1 MPRRLHFSTAGFV
14 FHALNRAVGR
24 APLFPTEADYAAFE
38 QVLRQAHKEVPTRLL
53 AFCLMPNHWHLV
65 LWPEQ
70 DGELS
75 RYLHWVTMTH
85 TQRWHAHHHT
95 TGTEPLY
102 QGRFKS
108 FPVQGDEHLLSL
120 CRYVERNPLRAGLVK
135 RAEHWRWSSLWHRA
149 QGTLPGWLGGGPL
162 PVLDGWLEQVNAAGT
177 EAELAALRR
186 SAARGTPFGDA
197 GWQQGTA
204 ERLGLQSTLRRRGRP
219 RKPTPPAQE

>member
-1 MPRRLHFSTAGFV
+1 MPRSSRLVADGLLDR
-14 FHALNRAVGR
+14 ALVGR
-24 APLFPTEADYAAFE
+24 GRLGGGDRS
-38 QVLRQAHKEVPTRLL
+38 VRQAHEEVPTRLL
-53 AFCLMPNHWHLV
+53 AFYLMPNHWHLV

-70 DGELS
+70 DGALS

-95 TGTEPLY
+95 TGTGPLY

-108 FPVQGDEHLLSL
+108 FPVQADEHLLTV

-135 RAEHWRWSSLWHRA
+135 RAEHWRWSSLWHRT
-149 QGTLPGWLGGGPL
+149 QGALPGWLGVWPL
-162 PVLDGWLEQVNAAGT
+162 PVPDGWLAQVNAAGT

-186 SAARGTPFGDA
+186 SAARGTPFGEA
-197 GWQQGTA
+197 GWQQRTA